1 MFSQNPISKNIV
13 LNVLISIIP
22 ITYILGNLLL
32 NLNIFLILLIS
43 FFIFKLDFFRLKLNL
58 IDYLIIIFFSYITIN
73 AAYNNYFNFSY
84 ENTENVILFKALA
97 YLRFLL
103 LYFVIRLLI
112 HHNQIKYK
120 LIFLSFGL
128 LALFVSADIIFQY
141 FFRIDLLGFEVP
153 ENARRLGGPFGNEL
167 IAGSFI
173 QRFYIFLIFY
183 ILIFSKYKKNWKFHL
198 VSLLLILIFTLG
210 TTMSGNRIPLIMY
223 FLSLILITVF
233 EKFFRKDLII
243 ISLIILVATFG
254 YIKHNENSKYHLG
267 GFLINTELIFDYF
280 KKKYSTSNDEQE
292 NLITNSY
299 IREFEA
305 GISTWEKN
313 KLFGGGI
320 KSFYYTCSTI
330 DKKILSDYG
339 GCPSHPH
346 NYYIQLSAELGLVG
360 LFFTIL
366 LFVSIIFRSL
376 KAIYSDQRM
385 HDKML
390 LIPFA
395 ILLLLEIFPFKTT
408 GSFFTTTNST
418 FLFIVIPF
426 IVGLSELKKNKYYG

>member
-183 ILIFSKYKKNWKFHL
+183 ILIY
-198 VSLLLILIFTLG
+198 
-210 TTMSGNRIPLIMY
+210 
-223 FLSLILITVF
+223 
-233 EKFFRKDLII
+233 
-243 ISLIILVATFG
+243 
-254 YIKHNENSKYHLG
+254 
-267 GFLINTELIFDYF
+267 
-280 KKKYSTSNDEQE
+280 
-292 NLITNSY
+292 
-299 IREFEA
+299 
-305 GISTWEKN
+305 
-313 KLFGGGI
+313 
-320 KSFYYTCSTI
+320 
-330 DKKILSDYG
+330 
-339 GCPSHPH
+339 
-346 NYYIQLSAELGLVG
+346 
-360 LFFTIL
+360 
-366 LFVSIIFRSL
+366 
-376 KAIYSDQRM
+376 
-385 HDKML
+385 
-390 LIPFA
+390 
-395 ILLLLEIFPFKTT
+395 
-408 GSFFTTTNST
+408 
-418 FLFIVIPF
+418 
-426 IVGLSELKKNKYYG
+426 